1 MFGYKLHD
9 GRIKGIQNGL
19 NLDRVDIGLS
29 EIKNLGC
36 KNLVKHT
43 GL

>member
-1 MFGYKLHD
+1 
-9 GRIKGIQNGL
+9 
-19 NLDRVDIGLS
+19 LDRVDIGLS

-43 GL
+43 GLWIWILTSGDLTVLDC